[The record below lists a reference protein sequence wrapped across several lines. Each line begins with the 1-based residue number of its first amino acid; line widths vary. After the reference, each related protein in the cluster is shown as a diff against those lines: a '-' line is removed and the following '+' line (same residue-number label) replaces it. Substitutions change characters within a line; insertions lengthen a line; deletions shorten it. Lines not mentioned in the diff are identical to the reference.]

1 MLSAGGTVGT
11 AGTAGTTDT
20 LTMTKATVELIC
32 RMRVASGR
40 VVRSSLT
47 AAVTHH
53 SLSLSLPYQ
62 PYQPF
67 QPLNKVYRKW

>member
-11 AGTAGTTDT
+11 AGTAGT
-20 LTMTKATVELIC
+20 LTMIKATVELIC
-32 RMRVASGR
+32 RIRVASGR

-67 QPLNKVYRKW
+67 QPPYKVYRKW